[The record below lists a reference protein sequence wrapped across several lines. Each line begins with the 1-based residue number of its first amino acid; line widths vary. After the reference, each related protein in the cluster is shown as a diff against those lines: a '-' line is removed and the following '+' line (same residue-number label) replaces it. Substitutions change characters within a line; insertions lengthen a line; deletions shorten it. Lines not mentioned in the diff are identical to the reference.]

1 LELNT
6 EKLDKLIDSKL
17 DERTI
22 PELIFI
28 DEATQVD
35 AAALQVLSYLSSKYG
50 IKLILSGDTTQ
61 RGMK

>member
-28 DEATQVD
+28 DEAT
-35 AAALQVLSYLSSKYG
+35 
-50 IKLILSGDTTQ
+50 
-61 RGMK
+61 